1 MTVKMKRSKDNA
13 KICKAILIAY
23 PRTARTLNHC
33 LDICH
38 CSASR
43 PVVQAVRFVMRC
55 EDPFRFS
62 RAIQATR
69 SPKASKRPKTTLF
82 RSRQPV
88 PMTPPALQTRFVE
101 GSGMSMIVYAFLSKC
116 HKSHS
121 FSVAIAR
128 RLQCWHPASPSWSTL
143 ATSPSTCRSTVVT
156 QSCSCPLP
164 EHPHM
169 AEVAEV
175 LPRGKR
181 KLIQWSS
188 RKNERIALIAWL
200 LQIAALSNFQLT
212 KMQYR
217 HGHTKRHA
225 LLREIPIAVVSILWT
240 VINSEHHVEIDWK
253 WPKTIEIYL
262 KHF

>member
-1 MTVKMKRSKDNA
+1 MKRSKDNA

-33 LDICH
+33 LDS
-38 CSASR
+38 SASR
-43 PVVQAVRFVMRC
+43 PVVQAVRFVMRFAKTS
-55 EDPFRFS
+55 FRFS

-88 PMTPPALQTRFVE
+88 PMTPPALQTRFAE

-143 ATSPSTCRSTVVT
+143 ATSPSTCRSRVVT

-181 KLIQWSS
+181 K
-188 RKNERIALIAWL
+188 
-200 LQIAALSNFQLT
+200 
-212 KMQYR
+212 
-217 HGHTKRHA
+217 
-225 LLREIPIAVVSILWT
+225 
-240 VINSEHHVEIDWK
+240 
-253 WPKTIEIYL
+253 
-262 KHF
+262 